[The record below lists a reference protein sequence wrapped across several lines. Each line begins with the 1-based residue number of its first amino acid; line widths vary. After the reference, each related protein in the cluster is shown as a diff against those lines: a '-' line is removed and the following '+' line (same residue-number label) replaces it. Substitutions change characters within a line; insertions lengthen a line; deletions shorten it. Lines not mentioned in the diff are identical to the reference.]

1 MKKQAKHIVQI
12 LCLALSAFAMVC
24 VNDSC
29 NLNDDWKDHY
39 EKAPARVS
47 DNVLAL
53 IGENENY
60 SRFYDALIEYGYDD
74 LLSKNQYFTVFVPV
88 NSAFDGLPEL
98 SEDEWKNM
106 LGFHILYAKLLSFQF
121 SDLDLLT
128 IIGKYLNMRVG
139 GNNDIDIFDSRINLN
154 NVDMHCQNGVIH
166 EIDKLLLPKP
176 NVYEYIMALD
186 SSYSIIQD
194 FLLSQD
200 ERYVDYENSERVG
213 VDDNG
218 NAVYDTVWLKRNY
231 FLDNIAGLNNESRAF
246 TGFIPANEHVRA
258 ALSTVSEYFGNIGDL
273 DQQTY
278 AQVLFITFSGSFM
291 KNAYRDT
298 ELPDS
303 IVSVTGKV
311 YSKSLL
317 NFSKTNQEVSNG
329 IVHLLS
335 DMALPKSFFLVPII
349 IECDRK
355 QNRKVSNTIYPIE
368 QLSDTRATNG
378 TYVYYNCQFPGDYI
392 EFTVKMVLK
401 TTYWFVWTGPRQGPS
416 TYQLSVKDENTG
428 EFVFLGEPVDNWAK
442 GWFNP
447 VVSGTYTFNEFGT
460 KTVRINIVDEL
471 PIIGLNSIYIDY
483 IKLIPD
489 EVYNP

>member
-1 MKKQAKHIVQI
+1 M
-12 LCLALSAFAMVC
+12 
-24 VNDSC
+24 
-29 NLNDDWKDHY
+29 
-39 EKAPARVS
+39 
-47 DNVLAL
+47 
-53 IGENENY
+53 
-60 SRFYDALIEYGYDD
+60 
-74 LLSKNQYFTVFVPV
+74 
-88 NSAFDGLPEL
+88 
-98 SEDEWKNM
+98 
-106 LGFHILYAKLLSFQF
+106 
-121 SDLDLLT
+121 
-128 IIGKYLNMRVG
+128 
-139 GNNDIDIFDSRINLN
+139 
-154 NVDMHCQNGVIH
+154 
-166 EIDKLLLPKP
+166 
-176 NVYEYIMALD
+176 
-186 SSYSIIQD
+186 
-194 FLLSQD
+194 
-200 ERYVDYENSERVG
+200 
-213 VDDNG
+213 
-218 NAVYDTVWLKRNY
+218 
-231 FLDNIAGLNNESRAF
+231 
-246 TGFIPANEHVRA
+246 
-258 ALSTVSEYFGNIGDL
+258 
-273 DQQTY
+273 
-278 AQVLFITFSGSFM
+278 
-291 KNAYRDT
+291 
-298 ELPDS
+298 PDS

-335 DMALPKSFFLVPII
+335 DMTLPKSFFLVPIT

-392 EFTVKMVLK
+392 EYTVNMVLK

-442 GWFNP
+442 GWFKP